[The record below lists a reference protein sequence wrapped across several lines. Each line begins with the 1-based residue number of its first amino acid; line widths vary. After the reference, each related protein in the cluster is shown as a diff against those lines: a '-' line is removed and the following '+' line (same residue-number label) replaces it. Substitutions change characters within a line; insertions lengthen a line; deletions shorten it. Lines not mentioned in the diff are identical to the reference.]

1 MVRLS
6 KPELLKHFMPQDYD
20 DVSDLIL
27 SKASPRFLDK
37 GLARRLETIDAR
49 SLVNALARAERL
61 GYDVQDIIEKGP
73 NDRSEHV
80 IPSTTSVQQSTNN
93 AQFNNHVDNN
103 KQKQSTPSQ
112 TVVGQ
117 PAGPSTTMLKPS
129 FPQTPGTPNATP
141 DPALFLCLCRS
152 CERPC
157 SSPEAL
163 RFVGFFLLMG
173 WT

>member
-1 MVRLS
+1 
-6 KPELLKHFMPQDYD
+6 MPQDYD

-27 SKASPRFLDK
+27 SKASPKFLDK

-61 GYDVQDIIEKGP
+61 GYDVQDIIEQGT

-80 IPSTTSVQQSTNN
+80 IPSTASIPQSDNIG
-93 AQFNNHVDNN
+93 QLNNHVDNN
-103 KQKQSTPSQ
+103 ASNQWTPSQ
-112 TVVGQ
+112 TVAGQ
-117 PAGPSTTMLKPS
+117 SADPSATTLKPYL
-129 FPQTPGTPNATP
+129 PQTPGAPTTAP

-163 RFVGFFLLMG
+163 RFVCLS
-173 WT
+173 